1 MKRAKGLAGAP
12 FVSKEVEA
20 NGLRE
25 INYEM
30 KQQGRE
36 NSHLKGKKAIAP
48 T

>member
-1 MKRAKGLAGAP
+1 MKRAKRLAGAP

-20 NGLRE
+20 NGLGE

-30 KQQGRE
+30 KQQERE
-36 NSHLKGKKAIAP
+36 SSYLKGKKAIAP